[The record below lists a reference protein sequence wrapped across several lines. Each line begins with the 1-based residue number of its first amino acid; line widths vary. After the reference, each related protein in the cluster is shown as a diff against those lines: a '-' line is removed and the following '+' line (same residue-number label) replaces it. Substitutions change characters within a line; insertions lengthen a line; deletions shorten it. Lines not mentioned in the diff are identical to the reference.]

1 MTDLRNEI
9 IRQHIDRHYP
19 NARAVPFTAPE
30 SALQFYTEPQLQQ
43 LKGDWFPLSCHRDAQ
58 TGQLLYGGREDVTHT
73 YTIGET
79 GAGKTTRFVMQS
91 IRALA
96 STAAKPSFLVTDMHG
111 EIVEN
116 LYTHLKKNGYAVKIL
131 NCDEPSR
138 SDTYNPF
145 AAMVA
150 RCRESGQLDEEAHAL
165 IRKIAE
171 IMQPVQS
178 KQDPIWDMG
187 ARSYAQGCILDK
199 MEDLLVGKIPPKCI
213 TLYNIIENHYW
224 LRRQLQGDGS
234 YRSEKNLQEIPHYAQ
249 KPKDAM
255 SVQKI
260 IAVTDNA
267 DKTRRSY
274 WGVVENHYDVF
285 GQRDVYALSSSSTID
300 VQAFLEQP
308 TAIIV
313 QSCSGA
319 SGDHLT
325 SMLVNDIYNAVVR
338 KGKQSRTKRLDRD
351 IHCFLD
357 EFANCHIAEGV
368 AFVKMLTTSRKFG
381 MHWHMLLQSDA
392 QLERKYDRDTGSI
405 VRANCTEIFLGSCD
419 HDTATRFAKGCGT
432 TTFESVGSLMARQA
446 PVLEVRDLITA
457 DQLNL
462 MAEGSAYVRSRR
474 HRLLQ
479 TYFEA
484 SYKCPEFAPV
494 EDIDQVYPH
503 NQFDYRLTAFFP
515 EDNTVALGRNDLA
528 ILDHL
533 NSCSSATETE
543 LTVLMPRSALGVWL
557 QRLTR
562 LELVRQEQDRYYL
575 NISPAFLEKLR
586 REVAVSA
593 PAAPEEDWFF
603 PGRKRPAAELELPQ
617 EEPEVGEIRMIDGWE
632 RPVKEVVQFPLDLA
646 ILERMET
653 LSCMPEELKQ
663 LLKQLRTELLPE
675 TATCQLST
683 LNVLKFEIIEA
694 FITNNNFASKSGWVR
709 RLRAEVGE
717 VERVGCFQPE
727 VAQAFRQALT
737 EVDQELTLNN
747 IREIKK
753 IINDQA

>member
-1 MTDLRNEI
+1 MNDLRNEI
-9 IRQHIDRHYP
+9 IRQHIEQHYP
-19 NARAVPFTAPE
+19 NARTVPFTDPE
-30 SALQFYTEPQLQQ
+30 SALLFYTEPQLQQ
-43 LKGDWFPLSCHRDAQ
+43 LKGDWFPLSCHRDGH
-58 TGQLLYGGREDVTHT
+58 TGQLLYGGRPDVTHT

-96 STAAKPSFLVTDMHG
+96 STAGKPSFLVTDMHG

-116 LYTHLKKNGYAVKIL
+116 LYTHLKENGYTVRIL

-150 RCRESGQLDEEAHAL
+150 RCRENGQIDEEAHAL

-187 ARSYAQGCILDK
+187 ARSYTQGCILDK
-199 MEDLLVGKIPPKCI
+199 MEDLLNGQIPPKCI

-224 LRRQLQGDGS
+224 LRRKLQGDGS
-234 YRSEKNLQEIPHYAQ
+234 YRSEKNLQDIPHYAQ

-260 IAVTDNA
+260 IGVTDNA
-267 DKTRRSY
+267 EKTRRSY

-285 GQRDVYALSSSSTID
+285 GQSDVYALSSTSTID

-308 TAIIV
+308 TAIII
-313 QSCSGA
+313 QSCAGA

-338 KGKQSRTKRLDRD
+338 KGKQTRSKRLDRD

-357 EFANCHIAEGV
+357 EFANCHIAEGA

-392 QLERKYDRDTGSI
+392 QLERKYDREIGSI
-405 VRANCTEIFLGSCD
+405 IRANCTEIFLGSCD
-419 HDTATRFAKGCGT
+419 HDTAIRFAKACGT

-457 DQLNL
+457 DRLNL
-462 MAEGSAYVRSRR
+462 MAEGSAYIRSRR

-484 SYKCPEFAPV
+484 SYNCPEFVPV

-503 NQFDYRLTAFFP
+503 NRFDYRLTAFFP
-515 EDNTVALGRNDLA
+515 DDAVVEVGKSDRA
-528 ILDHL
+528 ILEYL
-533 NSCSSATETE
+533 SRCSSATETE
-543 LTVLMPRSALGVWL
+543 MTALMPASSLRVWL
-557 QRLTR
+557 QRLMHLEMVR
-562 LELVRQEQDRYYL
+562 LEQDRYYL
-575 NISPAFLEKLR
+575 NISPAFLKKLQQG
-586 REVAVSA
+586 VAVVPDA
-593 PAAPEEDWFF
+593 DVEREWWPANQQ
-603 PGRKRPAAELELPQ
+603 RPAAKQEQAPQ
-617 EEPEVGEIRMIDGWE
+617 EPEIDEIWMMDDDYK
-632 RPVKEVVQFPLDLA
+632 PASEVVQLPVDA
-646 ILERMET
+646 PTLERMES
-653 LSCMPEELKQ
+653 LSCMPPNLKQ
-663 LLKQLRTELLPE
+663 MIHQLRLGLSPDMIR
-675 TATCQLST
+675 CQMGNP
-683 LNVLKFEIIEA
+683 NVLKFEIIEA
-694 FITNNNFASKSGWVR
+694 FITNNNFASKASWVR
-709 RLRAEVGE
+709 RLRTEVN
-717 VERVGCFQPE
+717 RVDDSGCFQPD
-727 VAQAFRQALT
+727 VVQAFRQALT
-737 EVDQELTLNN
+737 EVDQDLTLSN
-747 IREIKK
+747 IKEIKK
-753 IINDQA
+753 IINDND